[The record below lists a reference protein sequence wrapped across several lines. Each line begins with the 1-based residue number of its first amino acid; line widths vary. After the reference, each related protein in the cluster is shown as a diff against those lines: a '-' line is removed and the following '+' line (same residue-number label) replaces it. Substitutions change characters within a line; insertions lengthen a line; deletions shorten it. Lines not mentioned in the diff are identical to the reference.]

1 MAAGVPVNPL
11 EKFPGY
17 TFQKALGTGAFGSV
31 LLYRREISS
40 AGPHEDVAV
49 KVIARDE
56 CADFNLVSRE
66 VHSHRQ
72 LVHPHVIRFKRLG
85 LTPDKRFLYMI
96 MEYADRGDLLE
107 YLRRRG
113 RFREHEARWFF
124 QQLVFGLDYCHQRGV
139 VNRDLKPENLLLKRT
154 PDARQELTQGDLEH
168 PFNLHLK
175 IADFGLSK
183 EGVHSMPKSRV
194 GTVTYMAP
202 EVLRAGPSRR
212 YDGHKADIWSA
223 GIVLYVM
230 LFARAPFDDP
240 LATNDKARREA
251 TMQQI
256 LRGEWTAP
264 PSIPVAPECL
274 DLLRGILA
282 ADPTVRFSMPQIMAH
297 PWFSVG
303 LPPAALTMNTVLVR
317 QQTAQPPPYEQSV
330 EEVNSVLA
338 EAQRKGPPAGA
349 CDGGVGI
356 GDMTDSGFMTM
367 IEEELEEEERH
378 GNNPYMVDPYSHGA
392 GPPPG
397 FQMQAALPRAER

>member
-1 MAAGVPVNPL
+1 
-11 EKFPGY
+11 
-17 TFQKALGTGAFGSV
+17 
-31 LLYRREISS
+31 
-40 AGPHEDVAV
+40 
-49 KVIARDE
+49 
-56 CADFNLVSRE
+56 
-66 VHSHRQ
+66 
-72 LVHPHVIRFKRLG
+72 
-85 LTPDKRFLYMI
+85 
-96 MEYADRGDLLE
+96 
-107 YLRRRG
+107 
-113 RFREHEARWFF
+113 
-124 QQLVFGLDYCHQRGV
+124 
-139 VNRDLKPENLLLKRT
+139 
-154 PDARQELTQGDLEH
+154 
-168 PFNLHLK
+168 
-175 IADFGLSK
+175 
-183 EGVHSMPKSRV
+183 MPKSRV

-240 LATNDKARREA
+240 LATNDKARRDA

-282 ADPTVRFSMPQIMAH
+282 ADPAVRFSMAQIMTH

-349 CDGGVGI
+349 CDGGVGV

-367 IEEELEEEERH
+367 VRSGRAGSGRGLCVITRIYVLLRERAHLPLLYIHLETVCASCIIENCTT
-378 GNNPYMVDPYSHGA
+378 G
-392 GPPPG
+392 
-397 FQMQAALPRAER
+397 

>member
-1 MAAGVPVNPL
+1 MSNSAPVNPL
-11 EKFPGY
+11 SSAPGY
-17 TFQKALGTGAFGSV
+17 TLIKTLGSGAFGSV
-31 LLYRREISS
+31 LLYRRQLSPG
-40 AGPHEDVAV
+40 GPVEEVAV

-85 LTPDKRFLYMI
+85 LSPDKRFLYMV
-96 MEYADRGDLLE
+96 MEYADRGDLLD
-107 YLRRRG
+107 YLRKRG

-183 EGVHSMPKSRV
+183 EGVHSAPKSRV

-240 LATNDKARREA
+240 LAATDKARRDA
-251 TMQQI
+251 TMSQI

-264 PSIPVAPECL
+264 ASMPVTPECM
-274 DLLRGILA
+274 DLLRGILC
-282 ADPTVRFSMPQIMAH
+282 ADPAQRLSLSAIMSH

-317 QQTAQPPPYEQSV
+317 QQTVTPPPYEQSV
-330 EEVNSVLA
+330 EEVNAVLA
-338 EAQRKGPPAGA
+338 EANRRGGGGP
-349 CDGGVGI
+349 GGPG
-356 GDMTDSGFMTM
+356 GEMSESGFMTM
-367 IEEELEEEERH
+367 IEDELEEEQRR
-378 GNNPYMVDPYSHGA
+378 GNAPYMVETTYQQQGHGHGA
-392 GPPPG
+392 
-397 FQMQAALPRAER
+397 ARR

>member
-1 MAAGVPVNPL
+1 
-11 EKFPGY
+11 
-17 TFQKALGTGAFGSV
+17 
-31 LLYRREISS
+31 
-40 AGPHEDVAV
+40 AV

-85 LTPDKRFLYMI
+85 LTPDRRFLYMI

-154 PDARQELTQGDLEH
+154 PDARQ
-168 PFNLHLK
+168 

-183 EGVHSMPKSRV
+183 EGVHSLPKSRV

-240 LATNDKARREA
+240 LATNDKARRDA

-256 LRGEWTAP
+256 LRGEWSAP
-264 PSIPVAPECL
+264 ASLPVTPECL
-274 DLLRGILA
+274 DLLRGILS
-282 ADPTVRFSMPQIMAH
+282 ADPAARLSMTQIMGH
-297 PWFSVG
+297 SWFAVG

-317 QQTAQPPPYEQSV
+317 QQTAQAPPYEQSV
-330 EEVNSVLA
+330 EEVNAVLA
-338 EAQRKGPPAGA
+338 EAQRKGAPAGP
-349 CDGGVGI
+349 GG
-356 GDMTDSGFMTM
+356 
-367 IEEELEEEERH
+367 
-378 GNNPYMVDPYSHGA
+378 
-392 GPPPG
+392 
-397 FQMQAALPRAER
+397 

>member
-1 MAAGVPVNPL
+1 MKPRTTNRCILPVPL
-11 EKFPGY
+11 
-17 TFQKALGTGAFGSV
+17 
-31 LLYRREISS
+31 
-40 AGPHEDVAV
+40 PHP
-49 KVIARDE
+49 
-56 CADFNLVSRE
+56 SR
-66 VHSHRQ
+66 
-72 LVHPHVIRFKRLG
+72 
-85 LTPDKRFLYMI
+85 
-96 MEYADRGDLLE
+96 
-107 YLRRRG
+107 
-113 RFREHEARWFF
+113 FF

-240 LATNDKARREA
+240 LATNDKARRDA

-282 ADPTVRFSMPQIMAH
+282 ADPAVRFSMAQIMTH

-349 CDGGVGI
+349 CDGGVGV

-378 GNNPYMVDPYSHGA
+378 GNSPYMVDPYPHGA
-392 GPPPG
+392 GPPG
-397 FQMQAALPRAER
+397 FKMQAAGPGAGR

>member
-1 MAAGVPVNPL
+1 MAAGTPINPL

-31 LLYRREISS
+31 LLYRRQLSVG
-40 AGPHEDVAV
+40 GPYEEVAV

-85 LTPDKRFLYMI
+85 LTPDRRFLYMI

-223 GIVLYVM
+223 GIVLFVM

-240 LATNDKARREA
+240 LATNDKARRDA

-264 PSIPVAPECL
+264 SSVPVSPECL
-274 DLLRGILA
+274 DLLRGILC
-282 ADPTVRFSMPQIMAH
+282 ADPTARLSMAQIMSH

-330 EEVNSVLA
+330 EEVNAVLA
-338 EAQRKGPPAGA
+338 EAQSRGPAGGGG
-349 CDGGVGI
+349 GGVG
-356 GDMTDSGFMTM
+356 DMTESGFATM
-367 IEEELEEEERH
+367 IEDELEADQRH
-378 GNNPYMVDPYSHGA
+378 GNSPYMVDPYPNG

-397 FQMQAALPRAER
+397 QGRPAHSPRAVGR